1 MKQGVD
7 LFTGCRKLKGRR
19 KNSHSTGHGPETY
32 RKNNIRIY
40 AISAENKASN
50 LI

>member
-1 MKQGVD
+1 MKIKRQKKKKS
-7 LFTGCRKLKGRR
+7 R
-19 KNSHSTGHGPETY
+19 SIGHGPETY